1 MATLNGILAKALHSI
16 AEEIEKGEHTCSDEE
31 LSSALD
37 DLAKFNSGR
46 GLSKE
51 EACIYMNLS
60 RSTFDTYVRN
70 GWIPRGRKQMGF
82 KELCWNKPDLDVSI
96 IKIRE
101 LLKTEK
107 ERMFDLLDNY
117 ES

>member
-1 MATLNGILAKALHSI
+1 
-16 AEEIEKGEHTCSDEE
+16 
-31 LSSALD
+31 
-37 DLAKFNSGR
+37 
-46 GLSKE
+46 
-51 EACIYMNLS
+51 
-60 RSTFDTYVRN
+60 
-70 GWIPRGRKQMGF
+70 MGF

-117 ES
+117 ED